1 MQLQNLDNKLKAM
14 QEKFQA
20 QTEELKKEIAQLKS
34 KENQYKH
41 EIKSRDLQI
50 DKFKQ
55 QLSQKLFEKAT
66 KP

>member
-1 MQLQNLDNKLKAM
+1 MR
-14 QEKFQA
+14 
-20 QTEELKKEIAQLKS
+20 S

-55 QLSQKLFEKAT
+55 QLSNKLYDKVT
-66 KP
+66 KQQVIG